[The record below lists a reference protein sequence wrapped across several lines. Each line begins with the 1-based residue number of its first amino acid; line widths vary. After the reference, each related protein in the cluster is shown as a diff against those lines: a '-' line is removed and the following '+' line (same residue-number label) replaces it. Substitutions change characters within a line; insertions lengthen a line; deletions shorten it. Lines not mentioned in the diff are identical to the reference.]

1 MLIARV
7 IGDLT
12 ATHKHPTHEGRK
24 ILLVQ
29 PLDLD
34 GSDRGNAI
42 VAFDSVNA
50 GIGDRVL
57 LVQDGFAAFTSFG
70 FKSAPIDA
78 AVIGIIDHIEFAPGF
93 QPQPAPAAPAPAAT
107 PVPKRLARKK
117 REQD

>member
-12 ATHKHPTHEGRK
+12 ATHKHPSHEGRK

-29 PLDLD
+29 PLELD
-34 GSDRGNAI
+34 GSNRGQAV

-57 LVQDGFAAFTSFG
+57 LVQDGFAAFSTFG
-70 FKSAPIDA
+70 LPPSPIDA
-78 AVIGIIDHIEFAPGF
+78 AVIGIIDHIEIDSP
-93 QPQPAPAAPAPAAT
+93 PPAAPVAPPA
-107 PVPKRLARKK
+107 KK
-117 REQD
+117 KKK